1 MLALRIVAGIVAAAL
16 VVFVT
21 ARYRRR
27 VVSRLNLILTWVV
40 GLGVVAGATIPGA
53 FNWLFDLFRLQ
64 AGGGRR
70 LLGALVIVVLVL
82 LFAVIRALSQAD
94 ANERNIRLLVEG
106 LTVNSFDWPG
116 ATRRARSEGGQL
128 LVVAMPAHDEAEN
141 IGAVIAAIPD
151 SVEGMRVLTVVVDDA
166 SEDGTGDVAATA
178 GALVARLPIQ
188 RGQGMAQ
195 RVGYEIALK
204 LGARIV
210 VTLDSDGQ
218 HDPGEMHLLV
228 KPILEDEADL
238 IQGSRMLGQFEKES
252 HLRHAGV
259 LLFSRLV
266 SALTGTR
273 ITDVSSG
280 YRAIRADILKH
291 LVLEQDQFSSSEVL
305 VEGLRQHARIKEVP
319 ITIRARASGESKKP
333 KNLRYGW
340 NFSKVIIKTWL
351 R

>member
-1 MLALRIVAGIVAAAL
+1 M
-16 VVFVT
+16 
-21 ARYRRR
+21 
-27 VVSRLNLILTWVV
+27 
-40 GLGVVAGATIPGA
+40 
-53 FNWLFDLFRLQ
+53 
-64 AGGGRR
+64 
-70 LLGALVIVVLVL
+70 
-82 LFAVIRALSQAD
+82 
-94 ANERNIRLLVEG
+94 RLLVEG
-106 LTVNSFDWPG
+106 LTVNSFDWAVAKKLPKG
-116 ATRRARSEGGQL
+116 DRV
-128 LVVAMPAHDEAEN
+128 VVAMPAHNEADN
-141 IGAVIAAIPD
+141 IAAVLHAIPAE
-151 SVEGMRVLTVVVDDA
+151 VEGMKVVTVVVDDA
-166 SEDGTGDVAATA
+166 SEDGTGDVAREA

-195 RVGYEIALK
+195 RVGYEIGLK
-204 LGARIV
+204 LGARVV

-228 KPILEDEADL
+228 KPILEDEADM
-238 IQGSRMLGQFEKES
+238 IQGSRMLGEFEKES
-252 HLRHAGV
+252 RLRHAGV
-259 LLFSRLV
+259 LFFSRMV
-266 SALTGTR
+266 STITGTR

>member
-1 MLALRIVAGIVAAAL
+1 MLALRIVAAAFTAAL

-21 ARYRRR
+21 SRYLRRT
-27 VVSRLNLILTWVV
+27 VSRLNLILTWVV
-40 GLGVVAGATIPGA
+40 GVGVIALAVRPTA
-53 FNWLFDLFRLQ
+53 FGWLFDLFRLE

-70 LLGALVIVVLVL
+70 LVGALILGVLVL
-82 LFAVIRALSQAD
+82 LFAVFRALAQAD
-94 ANERNIRLLVEG
+94 ANERSLRLLVEG
-106 LTVNSFDWPG
+106 LAVSSFDWAK
-116 ATRRARSEGGQL
+116 ATRLPKGDPI
-128 LVVAMPAHDEAEN
+128 VVAMPAHNEADN
-141 IGAVIAAIPD
+141 IGAVVRAIPET
-151 SVEGMRVLTVVVDDA
+151 VEGLPVVTVVVDDA
-166 SEDGTGDVAATA
+166 SDDGTGEVAEGA

-195 RVGYEIALK
+195 RVGYEIGLK

-228 KPILEDEADL
+228 KPVLADEADM
-238 IQGSRMLGQFEKES
+238 IQGSRMLGEFEKES
-252 HLRHAGV
+252 RLRHAGV
-259 LLFSRLV
+259 LFFSRLV
-266 SALTGTR
+266 SMITGTR

-340 NFSKVIIKTWL
+340 NFTKVIIKTWL

>member
-1 MLALRIVAGIVAAAL
+1 MLALRIVVAVFILGLIA
-16 VVFVT
+16 FVT

-27 VVSRLNLILTWVV
+27 VVSRLNLILTWVI
-40 GLGVVAGATIPGA
+40 GLGVVAGAAIPGA
-53 FNWLFDLFRLQ
+53 FNWLFDLVRLQ

-70 LLGALVIVVLVL
+70 LLGALILVVLVL
-82 LFAVIRALSQAD
+82 LVAVTRALAQAD
-94 ANERNIRLLVEG
+94 ANERSLRLLVEG
-106 LTVNSFDWPG
+106 LAVNAFDWTQAKRLPKG
-116 ATRRARSEGGQL
+116 PL
-128 LVVAMPAHDEAEN
+128 VVVAMPAHNEADN
-141 IGAVIAAIPD
+141 IAAVIRAIPD
-151 SVEGMRVLTVVVDDA
+151 SVEGLRVATVVVDDA
-166 SEDGTGDVAATA
+166 SEDGTGEIAEAA

-195 RVGYEIALK
+195 RVGYEIGLK
-204 LGARIV
+204 LGAQVV

-228 KPILEDEADL
+228 KPVLEDQADM
-238 IQGSRMLGQFEKES
+238 IQGSRMLGEFEKES
-252 HLRHAGV
+252 KLRHAGV
-259 LLFSRLV
+259 LFFSRVV
-266 SALTGTR
+266 SLITGTR

-319 ITIRARASGESKKP
+319 ITIRARTSGESKKP

>member
-1 MLALRIVAGIVAAAL
+1 VLALRIIAGIATLAAI
-16 VVFVT
+16 VFVT
-21 ARYRRR
+21 RRYRRR
-27 VVSRLNLILTWVV
+27 LVSRLNLILTWVV
-40 GLGVVAGATIPGA
+40 GLGALAMAAAPSA
-53 FNWLFDLFRLQ
+53 FNWLFDLFRLE

-70 LLGALVIVVLVL
+70 MIGALFLAVLVL
-82 LFAVIRALSQAD
+82 LFTVFRALTQAD
-94 ANERNIRLLVEG
+94 ANERSIRLLVEG
-106 LTVNSFDWPG
+106 LTVNSFDWSVASKLPKG
-116 ATRRARSEGGQL
+116 ERV
-128 LVVAMPAHDEAEN
+128 VVAMPAHNEAEN
-141 IGAVIAAIPD
+141 IGAVLHAIPAE
-151 SVEGMRVLTVVVDDA
+151 VEGLKVVTVVVDDA
-166 SEDGTGDVAATA
+166 SEDGTGDVARKA

-195 RVGYEIALK
+195 RVGYEIGLK
-204 LGARIV
+204 LGARVV

-228 KPILEDEADL
+228 KPILENEADM
-238 IQGSRMLGQFEKES
+238 IQGSRMLGEFEKES
-252 HLRHAGV
+252 RLRHAGV
-259 LLFSRLV
+259 LFFSRMV
-266 SALTGTR
+266 STITGTR

-280 YRAIRADILKH
+280 YRGIRADILKH

>member
-1 MLALRIVAGIVAAAL
+1 MVALRIVAGVAIVVLIAFL
-16 VVFVT
+16 T
-21 ARYRRR
+21 QRYRKRTF
-27 VVSRLNLILTWVV
+27 SRLNLILTWGV
-40 GLGVVAGATIPGA
+40 GLGALAMAAVPSA
-53 FNWLFDLFRLQ
+53 FNWLFELFRLE

-70 LLGALVIVVLVL
+70 MIGALFLAVLVL
-82 LFAVIRALSQAD
+82 LFAVFRALAQAD
-94 ANERNIRLLVEG
+94 ANERSLRLLIEG
-106 LTVNSFDWPG
+106 LAVSAFDW
-116 ATRRARSEGGQL
+116 TQARKLPKGERI
-128 LVVAMPAHDEAEN
+128 VVAMPAHNEADN
-141 IGAVIAAIPD
+141 IGPVIRAMPAQ
-151 SVEGMRVLTVVVDDA
+151 VEGLPVVTVVVDDA
-166 SEDGTGDVAATA
+166 SDDGTDEVARNA
-178 GALVARLPIQ
+178 GAYVARLPIR

-195 RVGYEIALK
+195 RVGYEIGLK
-204 LGARIV
+204 LGARVV

-228 KPILEDEADL
+228 KPVLADEADM
-238 IQGSRMLGQFEKES
+238 IQGSRMLGVFEKES

-259 LLFSRLV
+259 LFFSRLV
-266 SALTGTR
+266 STITGTR

-280 YRAIRADILKH
+280 YRAIRSDILKH

-340 NFSKVIIKTWL
+340 NFTKVIIKTWL

>member
-1 MLALRIVAGIVAAAL
+1 MLALRIVAGVATLAL
-16 VVFVT
+16 LAFIT
-21 ARYRRR
+21 RGYRRR
-27 VVSRLNLILTWVV
+27 TVSRLNLILAWVV
-40 GLGVVAGATIPGA
+40 GLGALLMAVAPSA
-53 FNWLFDLFRLQ
+53 FNWLFDLFRLD

-70 LLGALVIVVLVL
+70 MIGALFLAVLVL
-82 LFAVIRALSQAD
+82 LFAVFRAIAQAD
-94 ANERNIRLLVEG
+94 ANERSLRLLVEG
-106 LTVNSFDWPG
+106 LTVNSFDWSRTKRLPKG
-116 ATRRARSEGGQL
+116 DRV
-128 LVVAMPAHDEAEN
+128 VVAMPAHNEAEN
-141 IGAVIAAIPD
+141 IGAVIGAIPET
-151 SVEGMRVLTVVVDDA
+151 VEGLRVVTVVVDDA
-166 SEDGTGDVAATA
+166 SEDDTADVAERA

-195 RVGYEIALK
+195 RVGYEIGLK
-204 LGARIV
+204 LGARVV

-228 KPILEDEADL
+228 KPVLADEADM
-238 IQGSRMLGQFEKES
+238 IQGSRMLGEFEKES
-252 HLRHAGV
+252 RLRHAGV
-259 LLFSRLV
+259 LFFSRLV
-266 SALTGTR
+266 SVITGTR

-305 VEGLRQHARIKEVP
+305 VEGLRQHARIREVP

>member
-1 MLALRIVAGIVAAAL
+1 MLALRIVVAVFVLSLIA
-16 VVFVT
+16 FVT

-27 VVSRLNLILTWVV
+27 TVSRLNLILTWLI
-40 GLGVVAGATIPGA
+40 GLGVIIGAALPGA

-70 LLGALVIVVLVL
+70 LLGALILVVVVLLV
-82 LFAVIRALSQAD
+82 AVTRALAQAD
-94 ANERNIRLLVEG
+94 ANERSLRLLVEG
-106 LTVNSFDWPG
+106 LAVNAFEWAAAGKLPKGD
-116 ATRRARSEGGQL
+116 RV
-128 LVVAMPAHDEAEN
+128 VVAMPAHNEAEN
-141 IGAVIAAIPD
+141 IGAVLRAIPD
-151 SVEGMRVLTVVVDDA
+151 TVEGLRVVTVVVDDS
-166 SEDGTGDVAATA
+166 SEDDTADVARAS
-178 GALVARLPIQ
+178 GALVASLPIQ

-195 RVGYEIALK
+195 RVGYEIGLK

-228 KPILEDEADL
+228 KPVLEDEADL
-238 IQGSRMLGQFEKES
+238 IQGSRMLGEFEKES
-252 HLRHAGV
+252 RLRHAGV
-259 LLFSRLV
+259 LFFSRLV
-266 SALTGTR
+266 SLITGTR

-340 NFSKVIIKTWL
+340 SFTKVIIKTWL

>member
-1 MLALRIVAGIVAAAL
+1 MLALRIVVAVFVLSLIA
-16 VVFVT
+16 FVT
-21 ARYRRR
+21 AGYRRR
-27 VVSRLNLILTWVV
+27 TVSRLNLLLTWVV
-40 GLGVVAGATIPGA
+40 GLGVITGAAVPGA

-70 LLGALVIVVLVL
+70 LLGALILVVLVL
-82 LFAVIRALSQAD
+82 LVAVTRALAQAD
-94 ANERNIRLLVEG
+94 ANERSLRLLVEG
-106 LTVNSFDWPG
+106 LAVNAFAWASAGKLPKGD
-116 ATRRARSEGGQL
+116 RV
-128 LVVAMPAHDEAEN
+128 VVAMPAHNEAEN
-141 IGAVIAAIPD
+141 IGAVLRAIPD
-151 SVEGMRVLTVVVDDA
+151 TVEGLRVVTVVVDDA
-166 SEDGTGDVAATA
+166 SEDDTGDVARAA

-195 RVGYEIALK
+195 RVGYEIGLK

-228 KPILEDEADL
+228 KPVLEDQADM
-238 IQGSRMLGQFEKES
+238 IQGSRMLGEFEKES
-252 HLRHAGV
+252 RLRHAGV
-259 LLFSRLV
+259 LFFSRLV
-266 SALTGTR
+266 SLITGTR

-340 NFSKVIIKTWL
+340 NFTKVIIKTWL